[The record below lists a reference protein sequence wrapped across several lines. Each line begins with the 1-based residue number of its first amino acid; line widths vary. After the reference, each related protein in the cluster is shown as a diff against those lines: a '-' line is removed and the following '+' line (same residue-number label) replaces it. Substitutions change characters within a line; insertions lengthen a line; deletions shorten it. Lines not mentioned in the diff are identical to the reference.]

1 MESNRKGFT
10 LIELIVVIFIISLFA
25 GLSIANYGAFN
36 EEKKLDDEVERLS
49 ATLYLARSKASSAD
63 ADPDICD
70 DFRGYRVSLD
80 TSSPSSYTLER
91 DCQGIYDSVQTHT
104 LTPNVTLSSSP
115 TDIFFK
121 PLNTGTNLSS
131 ALTIKVKNEKI
142 QPNKCINIQVQP
154 SGIFS
159 ESPKYTSGC

>member
-36 EEKKLDDEVERLS
+36 EEKKLDDEVKRLS

-63 ADPDICD
+63 ADPDICE
-70 DFRGYRVSLD
+70 DFRGFWVRLD
-80 TSSPSSYTLER
+80 TSTPSSYTSER
-91 DCQGIYDSVQTHT
+91 DCNGTFDSTQTHA
-104 LTPNVTLSSSP
+104 LTSNVTIGAP
-115 TDIFFK
+115 ITNVFFK
-121 PLNTGTNLSS
+121 SLNAGTNLSS
-131 ALTIKVKNEKI
+131 ALTIKVKNGKL
-142 QPNKCINIQVQP
+142 QPAKCINIVIQP

-159 ESPKYTSGC
+159 ESPKYISGC